1 MSKFEDFFNRLQEL
15 TPINTQADL
24 ARELGVGRAAI
35 SIAKQKD
42 AIPSKWIFELSEKF
56 GLNPAYLLEGRGPA
70 FTGERE
76 VLVALK
82 KFSSEDEIP
91 QWGTLHVMEEQE
103 IPSEMWLME
112 IKTRSMEPSFSPG
125 DIVIIEPCSILEY
138 GRIHLV
144 RYKGKLYLRR
154 AEPYGEKLLLIAD
167 NDRYPAL
174 EVMEEDIEVIGIAKY
189 LFRTL

>member
-56 GLNPAYLLEGRGPA
+56 GLNPAYLSEGKGPA
-70 FTGERE
+70 FIGDKE
-76 VLVALK
+76 VLVVLK
-82 KFSSEDEIP
+82 KLASGDEP
-91 QWGTLHVMEEQE
+91 LQWGTLHLMEEGG

-112 IKTRSMEPSFSPG
+112 IKTRSMETSLSPG
-125 DIVIIEPCSILEY
+125 DMAIIEPCSSLEY
-138 GRIHLV
+138 GKIHLV
-144 RYKGKLYLRR
+144 RYKEKFYLRR

-174 EVMEEDIEVIGIAKY
+174 EVMEEDIEVIGIARY
-189 LFRTL
+189 LFRKL